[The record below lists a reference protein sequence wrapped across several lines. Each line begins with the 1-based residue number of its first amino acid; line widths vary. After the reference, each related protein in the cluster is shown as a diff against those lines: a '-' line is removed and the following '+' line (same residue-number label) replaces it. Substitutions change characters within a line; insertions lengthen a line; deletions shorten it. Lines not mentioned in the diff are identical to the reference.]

1 MKILSSWL
9 TKIINGFGS
18 TLLCAGFFMLF
29 PLIFSI
35 CLYFGYYNYY
45 DEDYNYD
52 NEDKEI
58 ELKGDN

>member
-1 MKILSSWL
+1 
-9 TKIINGFGS
+9 
-18 TLLCAGFFMLF
+18 MLF